1 MGSWKKDL
9 APECSFYRRVS
20 THFQTASL
28 RIDFARCGISVT
40 GQRGDAG
47 MFANQLLFIFYKSE
61 RFIMNAVTKQKK
73 SKKPV
78 KKMPAK

>member
-1 MGSWKKDL
+1 
-9 APECSFYRRVS
+9 VS
-20 THFQTASL
+20 THFQTSSL
-28 RIDFARCGISVT
+28 RIDFARCGFFVT
-40 GQRGDAG
+40 GQRGNAG
-47 MFANQLLFIFYKSE
+47 LLANQMLFIFYKSE